1 MATVNQKGQSAGL
14 RQEAAS
20 CAHTCG
26 MFALL
31 AASRRH
37 AASPQSLVFLGEPG
51 VEGGQNN
58 PDYMF
63 TTHDD
68 HDEFGVA
75 SPGAPALRDAP
86 HARTPPQNH
95 ALRSLEIMH
104 SCAMNG
110 CVGCSVSG
118 RQRADVK
125 GDWQATTT
133 LWSSAQATEIR

>member
-1 MATVNQKGQSAGL
+1 
-14 RQEAAS
+14 
-20 CAHTCG
+20 

-31 AASRRH
+31 AASRH

-75 SPGAPALRDAP
+75 SPGALSTRVCVCVC
-86 HARTPPQNH
+86 AR
-95 ALRSLEIMH
+95 
-104 SCAMNG
+104 
-110 CVGCSVSG
+110 
-118 RQRADVK
+118 
-125 GDWQATTT
+125 
-133 LWSSAQATEIR
+133 